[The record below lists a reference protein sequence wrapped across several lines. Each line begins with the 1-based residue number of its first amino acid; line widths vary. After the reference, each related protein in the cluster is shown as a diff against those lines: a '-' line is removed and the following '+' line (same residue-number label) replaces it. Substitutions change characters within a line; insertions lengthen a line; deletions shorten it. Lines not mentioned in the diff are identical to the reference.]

1 MILSYNLVSVGLCL
15 VLYRKIESEDK
26 RLAKTLKFKVMN
38 SGLFIL
44 VENWYKVMSYSRLP
58 EDQETCTQLE
68 WAWQTLL

>member
-26 RLAKTLKFKVMN
+26 RLAKTLKFKVLN
-38 SGLFIL
+38 CRLFIL
-44 VENWYKVMSYSRLP
+44 VENCSKTKFYSRLP